1 LNNAGISAIQ
11 KQLARWKSFLDRL
24 EQKFRLMT
32 FVHTLLPSF
41 AALGLQFVTFIVT
54 ARALGVEQFGIY
66 TGILAIAAIGAE
78 VVGLGGADILVRAVA
93 RDKTKFRAYF
103 GNMLIY
109 LLWTMP
115 FVTAIALYF
124 AIGLMHIHLT
134 ILVAGVAILMEML
147 IARSSASLELVMVA
161 HGHTVKAGYIRM
173 LTVVVRLL
181 TVLVFSI
188 LYVNHALNDWIA
200 LVSIQSFLL
209 SFCYGLIA
217 AKGYGSPIWKMLK
230 NEAGDGLAFCVNQT
244 ARSAQT
250 NLDRVVLARYADD
263 AMLGLYGAATRIL
276 QLGLFP
282 IQVATRIIYPKFFVH
297 GEKGIAHSHQ
307 FALKVAPMLML
318 VGIFSGACVA
328 LAAFFA
334 PVVLGKD
341 YAGITHVALWLSLAM
356 PFIALQYPAADA
368 LTGAGKQWLRARIY
382 GVMALTFALLLL
394 IGAHMA
400 GVNGLI
406 AAFVSGHVIFAAVLW
421 ASVLLALDK

>member
-1 LNNAGISAIQ
+1 MNHPHH
-11 KQLARWKSFLDRL
+11 SFLQKHLNRFNGLLNIL

-78 VVGLGGADILVRAVA
+78 IVGLGGADILVRAVA
-93 RDKTKFRAYF
+93 RDKTKFRAYY

-115 FVTAIALYF
+115 FVGAVALYF
-124 AIGLMHIHLT
+124 AIGLMHIHLSVM
-134 ILVAGVAILMEML
+134 VAGIAILMEMF
-147 IARSSASLELVMVA
+147 IARVSASLELVMVA

-173 LTVVVRLL
+173 LTVVVRLF
-181 TVLVFSI
+181 TVLVFSMV
-188 LYVNHALNDWIA
+188 YAEHALNDWVA
-200 LVSIQSFLL
+200 LVSIQSFAL
-209 SFCYGLIA
+209 SFCYVLTG
-217 AKGYGSPIWKMLK
+217 AKLYGKPIWKMMK
-230 NEAGDGLAFCVNQT
+230 HEAGDGLAFCVNQT

-250 NLDRVVLARYADD
+250 NLDRVILARFADD
-263 AMLGLYGAATRIL
+263 VVLGVYGAATRIL

-297 GEKGIAHSHQ
+297 GEKGITHSHQ
-307 FALKVAPMLML
+307 FALKVAPMLAL
-318 VGIFSGACVA
+318 VGVFSGVCVSS
-328 LAAFFA
+328 AAFFA

-382 GVMALTFALLLL
+382 GVMAVSFAFLLL
-394 IGAHMA
+394 IGARFG
-400 GVNGLI
+400 GVDGLI
-406 AAFVSGHVIFAAVLW
+406 VAFVGGHLVFAVVLW
-421 ASVLLALDK
+421 ASVIMVLDK